1 MAKIQLKKADK
12 ADKPKKRKTEKG
24 QKDENIFWNLGGEF
38 IVLLDDINDEFA
50 EIGEAGKKAIFNVG
64 AGVVSG
70 FDKAA
75 DLVTWFLGK
84 TIITLARQAHEL
96 RIGMQKHRKAI
107 VKHATVIVIA
117 GVAVIAIFSSVT
129 DYEYLF
135 SMNLQTKLK
144 ERIQGGIFVKV
155 DRGDNLI
162 VEITRRDRNNFEMS
176 FTDFSNRM
184 LNGFSTDYAAYEVV
198 KKYQKFVMKQFFK

>member
-1 MAKIQLKKADK
+1 MKNSAKITTPLVEKEE
-12 ADKPKKRKTEKG
+12 KT
-24 QKDENIFWNLGGEF
+24 
-38 IVLLDDINDEFA
+38 
-50 EIGEAGKKAIFNVG
+50 
-64 AGVVSG
+64 
-70 FDKAA
+70 
-75 DLVTWFLGK
+75 
-84 TIITLARQAHEL
+84 
-96 RIGMQKHRKAI
+96 
-107 VKHATVIVIA
+107 
-117 GVAVIAIFSSVT
+117 VT

-155 DRGDNLI
+155 DKDDTLI
-162 VEITRRDRNNFEMS
+162 IEITRRDRNNFEMS